1 MSLSCTGCA
10 GVRSPRSCI
19 RWRAIPNRSRHQAR
33 ARRSSGANT
42 RSSTSFAKCTAHIE
56 TLRWSAAEVRQRAQL
71 RSASSMGFRPGRV
84 SSMATDPP
92 SPFRPTTWRHIS
104 SSEPHI
110 LESAVRGISSICVSG
125 AVIMLSGP
133 RKAIHSRGRL
143 NRVVPSEHASGGIGH
158 RNCGSR
164 ASRAEGPRSEYLS
177 WTNGVLSLNDP
188 ASKETLR
195 PQNLWISAAFVLW
208 VIAVTRRPVARTDT

>member
-1 MSLSCTGCA
+1 MSLSCAGCSLTSFLHSLA
-10 GVRSPRSCI
+10 RDSQG
-19 RWRAIPNRSRHQAR
+19 SRHQAR
-33 ARRSSGANT
+33 ATRSSGANT
-42 RSSTSFAKCTAHIE
+42 RSSTSFAKCTGHIE
-56 TLRWSAAEVRQRAQL
+56 TLSWSAAEVRQRAQL
-71 RSASSMGFRPGRV
+71 RSESSMGFRPGRV

-125 AVIMLSGP
+125 AVMLSGP

-177 WTNGVLSLNDP
+177 WTNGVLSLNDS
-188 ASKETLR
+188 ASKETVR

>member
-1 MSLSCTGCA
+1 MSLSCA

-33 ARRSSGANT
+33 ATRSSGANT
-42 RSSTSFAKCTAHIE
+42 RSWTSFAKCTGHIE

-92 SPFRPTTWRHIS
+92 APFRPTTWRHIS

-143 NRVVPSEHASGGIGH
+143 KPSGPIRARQRRHRSSELRIAGISCGRPRNICHGPTVSCRSTTLHQRKRSVPRICGYPPRLCCASL
-158 RNCGSR
+158 
-164 ASRAEGPRSEYLS
+164 P
-177 WTNGVLSLNDP
+177 
-188 ASKETLR
+188 
-195 PQNLWISAAFVLW
+195 
-208 VIAVTRRPVARTDT
+208 